1 MYRTPAVFAAMH
13 GAIFVFYY
21 LLSWDQAGS
30 AFDFSGENATDPS
43 AWTNPGDVEFVC
55 APSPPT
61 PPPPLRHPVRLCE
74 PKTLLRVTMEAAL
87 ENQPYL

>member
-1 MYRTPAVFAAMH
+1 MYRTPAVFAAMPTMR
-13 GAIFVFYY
+13 F
-21 LLSWDQAGS
+21 LCSKLSWDQAGS

-74 PKTLLRVTMEAAL
+74 PKTLLRVTMEDAL
-87 ENQPYL
+87 ENRPYL